1 MCRWPRCGGIVRG
14 KLCCAGLGQ
23 FTVRE
28 TWVVWV
34 RVWDVAVSLVMYVAG
49 GGPLGGGGGGGGIV
63 GTPPH
68 EVESIAKRNTKKVW
82 RGPRAERGR
91 RKFQSRDK
99 T

>member
-34 RVWDVAVSLVMYVAG
+34 RVWDVAVSLMMYVPG
-49 GGPLGGGGGGGGIV
+49 GVSWGGGGGGGVIV
-63 GTPPH
+63 EPPPD
-68 EVESIAKRNTKKVW
+68 EVESIAKSIKKSEV
-82 RGPRAERGR
+82 RGNRAERVAR
-91 RKFQSRDK
+91 VYLSRPS
-99 T
+99 